1 MFIFYLLFH
10 VHKHRKYRKNILCLS
25 SISKRL
31 DFFSDMSG
39 KPKFNYIKKKK
50 QHNK

>member
-10 VHKHRKYRKNILCLS
+10 VYEKYIKNILCLS

-39 KPKFNYIKKKK
+39 KPKFNYLKKK
-50 QHNK
+50 QRNK